1 MANVTT
7 AQLFEVCLFFFSS
20 NVCRVQYLT
29 LFSFDIY
36 LLQCKQTA
44 TLTLALKLNTTVSH
58 KYSAQ
63 LSWFVLSG
71 DLYSYHLQ
79 LWIQTLPILETSTDG
94 HSNVLKLIYLC
105 MPLTITFGCLYIII
119 FVILS
124 GTVRCWWVYWETGLE
139 NTRGRF

>member
-29 LFSFDIY
+29 LHCLVSTY
-36 LLQCKQTA
+36 KLLANVDVSTDE
-44 TLTLALKLNTTVSH
+44 KLNTTVSH

-79 LWIQTLPILETSTDG
+79 L
-94 HSNVLKLIYLC
+94 
-105 MPLTITFGCLYIII
+105 
-119 FVILS
+119 
-124 GTVRCWWVYWETGLE
+124 
-139 NTRGRF
+139 